1 MTMSDDDERRARP
14 DGHRYDEPEPEEET
28 RSKGIDY
35 LVLGA
40 LVLVILFLIAT
51 GVVPIFDY

>member
-1 MTMSDDDERRARP
+1 MTDDDDRRARP
-14 DGHRYDEPEPEEET
+14 DGHRYDEPESEEET

-35 LVLGA
+35 LVLGL

-51 GVVPIFDY
+51 GVVPVFSY